1 MQTPPSSP
9 HVSLDSLF
17 DMVVNGGPMMVP
29 LGLCSIVALA
39 YIVERSVRLGR
50 RTLGGPRFAAELR
63 DAAAERGAAGALEC
77 CLRSRTAMAR
87 VLGAG
92 LRRWDGPFLE
102 REKAMEDAGALEV
115 RHLSANLRPLV
126 VVAMIA
132 PLIGLLGTVWG
143 MIEAFSTIALRDGL
157 GKPEMLASGIS
168 QALITTATGL
178 AIAIPSQCAYF
189 YFKARLDRFVRQAED
204 LAHDVCD
211 DLEAAATETEA
222 AA

>member
-1 MQTPPSSP
+1 MQTTTPTP
-9 HVSLDSLF
+9 HVGLDSLF
-17 DMVVNGGPMMVP
+17 DMVVNGGPMMIP
-29 LGLCSIVALA
+29 LGLCSVVALA
-39 YIVERSVRLGR
+39 YIVERSVRLGA
-50 RTLGGPRFAAELR
+50 RTLGGGRFAHALR
-63 DAAAERGAAGALEC
+63 EAVAHDGVAGALEL

-87 VLGAG
+87 VLAAG
-92 LRRWDGPFLE
+92 LRRWDAPFLE

-115 RHLSANLRPLV
+115 RRLSANLRPLV

-178 AIAIPSQCAYF
+178 VIAIPSQCAYF
-189 YFKARLDRFVRQAED
+189 WFKARLDRFVRQAED
-204 LAHDVCD
+204 LAREVCD
-211 DLEAAATETEA
+211 SLEARSREA
-222 AA
+222 A